1 VSISDVMTRRAGTTG
16 DRTDSLVARIV
27 KAQVSRRQG
36 DSAQAIALLRQLTPA
51 ASQAD
56 LSWQPWEALAGERL
70 ALADL
75 LLASGRPADA
85 DSVVSELD
93 SHRAIVYLVYL
104 PAMLELKARAAEA
117 LGRSGVA
124 AAHRGRL
131 AALRSELPSSATGK
145 LQTINPGRS
154 Q

>member
-1 VSISDVMTRRAGTTG
+1 M
-16 DRTDSLVARIV
+16 
-27 KAQVSRRQG
+27 SRRQG

-70 ALADL
+70 ALAEL

-104 PAMLELKARAAEA
+104 PAVLELKARAAEA
-117 LGRSGVA
+117 LGRPGMA
-124 AAHRGRL
+124 AANRSRL
-131 AALRSELPSSATGK
+131 AALRRELPSLPAGK
-145 LQTINPGRS
+145 H
-154 Q
+154 